1 MAYKCAARRRL
12 GFAPAVIRLYA
23 ASAQPEAAMSC
34 CSYWLA
40 LARGYPAQFQHS
52 MPDVPVLRQVSRSN
66 RLSAGSYHLVKR
78 TALLKFGIAIPAEFT
93 NPARSG
99 IEAYDD
105 TALNMFHG
113 DGSWGGGNGCAW
125 I

>member
-1 MAYKCAARRRL
+1 MHKYPFRMGACQASSLWKVTVGPVEREGLRMAYKCAARRRL

-78 TALLKFGIAIPAEFT
+78 TTQLKFGIAI
-93 NPARSG
+93 
-99 IEAYDD
+99 
-105 TALNMFHG
+105 
-113 DGSWGGGNGCAW
+113 
-125 I
+125 